1 MKKQNGFTLIELVV
15 SIGIAGLVFAG
26 IAKLIDRYT
35 EDTKNSLTAQHLVTV
50 GNAAQAYI
58 KENYTTVM
66 GNATATNPAL
76 ITVPMLISGGYLQSG
91 FTANNNY
98 GQDVCVLVL
107 EPTPDN
113 LNALVIAEGG
123 TGIDDLSLGDIATQI
138 GSAGGGVYSAA
149 ATTIRG
155 AMGGWSTPL
164 GAFANTNNLNQKC
177 GGGTGTPAIAAGH
190 PVMALWFAN
199 GDSTSGF
206 LYRDQVPGRPEL
218 NTMNTPIIMAAVVTE
233 KSACSTQGAI
243 ARNSDGVVVS
253 CQSGLWQRQEAS
265 FWRNP
270 VATFAA
276 LPTSDEIG
284 TVRMTLDT
292 GRAFVKTGGGGWQA
306 LAVDQNG
313 NFIVPGKATINQLD
327 GNLEIVSKG
336 IEFASCSP
344 NGRIATEADG
354 SLLSCQN
361 GTWNRQKSRW
371 AMVEGEPCPSKNYG
385 PIPSGTYVCT
395 GSSPVWPALP
405 PVGPNG
411 FPAILPPWAN
421 FLCAGGQWVNMGSC
435 SPHSEGT
442 G

>member
-35 EDTKNSLTAQHLVTV
+35 EDTKNALTAQHMVTV

-76 ITVPMLISGGYLQSG
+76 ITIPMLVSGGYLQSG
-91 FTANNNY
+91 FTTKNNY
-98 GQDVCVLVL
+98 DQDLCVLVL
-107 EPTPDN
+107 QPTPDN
-113 LNALVIAEGG
+113 LNALVLTEGG

-138 GSAGGGVYSAA
+138 GSAGGGIYSSAP
-149 ATTIRG
+149 ATLRG
-155 AMGGWSTPL
+155 AMGGWAAPL
-164 GAFANTNNLNQKC
+164 GSFANANNLNQKC
-177 GGGTGTPAIAAGH
+177 GGVTGTPAVAAGH
-190 PVMALWFAN
+190 PIMALWFAN
-199 GDSTSGF
+199 GDATSGF

-270 VATFAA
+270 VATYAS
-276 LPTSDEIG
+276 LPASDEIG

-292 GRAFVKTGGGGWQA
+292 GRAFVRTGGGWQA

-336 IEFASCSP
+336 IEFSPCYP

-371 AMVEGEPCPSKNYG
+371 AMEEGEMCPSKNKG

-395 GSSPVWPALP
+395 GSSPIWPQLS
-405 PVGPNG
+405 GDSWMQ
-411 FPAILPPWAN
+411 PPWTN
-421 FLCAGGQWVNMGSC
+421 FLCAGGHWLNMGSC
-435 SPHSEGT
+435 APENQGT